1 MKKSLA
7 GENSDASAGDAL
19 DRAVPGG
26 NVPGG
31 AGPIPVPR
39 VRGLACAVI
48 LAVAFAGAGRAATVP
63 PWSES
68 FETNPVNSV
77 IGSFAGWFASDAD
90 VVVQT
95 NVVWSEAL
103 GTNAVIVPPGR
114 VVSNLVT
121 SAVSTNVWFEFF
133 LTNSGAMAAD
143 SLGADA
149 VDSNMTVE
157 LFVETNGY
165 PVVWHPASNAWLVC
179 SNDYWNTRVI
189 DFNTNAWMQFTV
201 CSDYG
206 NKRSAVFLNQHL
218 LLQQVRFID
227 TNRDKSGRFE
237 LDTGSSLTQYFD
249 QVSALYTPS
258 NMPVDLDNDGMAD
271 ADEIQLY
278 GSVGVRH
285 RPVITVVQPAHG
297 SIAPSNS
304 FEVMPG
310 GSTSFT
316 FHADAAYVV
325 EKVYTNGQSVV
336 AFMGQ
341 NTRVASWAWNSIF
354 TNGLSDGTVS
364 ALVSYVATRYVPQDG
379 YATIQDAMTA
389 AAPGETVIV
398 SNGTYTGNV
407 ALSNGVAL
415 VGTNV
420 VVSGNL
426 SVAAGTTAT
435 VWNSSGLVVS
445 NGTTTVNGM
454 LVVSNGTVDL
464 GTLVFGD
471 GASVR
476 VVGATSLTANGIV
489 MTGTFTLDASW
500 QQTLVRQT
508 PPFADDF
515 ERYPV
520 GQAMSGAGL
529 FGWSTPVGSGVQ
541 VQTNHVKEGPG
552 LKAVEIPAEA
562 VLSNALLAA
571 ASSNVWMEWNYRE
584 AGRID
589 EGQYVLSESDSNLAA
604 LVFINTNGYVAL
616 FDPEATGFRVLSNDV
631 WGHSVTNL
639 TTSDWPRLAVNL
651 NYRTRKAAVMLDGR
665 LLAQQVRFIN
675 TNQANCARMEWDA
688 GTAGNTYLD
697 DVKVWT
703 NATSV
708 TSLDGDGDGIS
719 DAVEIDHSGDVFT
732 WPRGSVF
739 KIR

>member
-7 GENSDASAGDAL
+7 GENGDAGADDAL
-19 DRAVPGG
+19 DV
-26 NVPGG
+26 
-31 AGPIPVPR
+31 AGPVKGAPG
-39 VRGLACAVI
+39 VRGLACAAI
-48 LAVAFAGAGRAATVP
+48 LTLVFAEAGRAATVP

-77 IGSFAGWFASDAD
+77 IGSFAGWFASDTD

-95 NVVWSEAL
+95 NVVWSSTL

-121 SAVSTNVWFEFF
+121 SATSTNVWFEFF

-179 SNDYWNTRVI
+179 SNDYWKTRVT

-206 NKRSAVFLNQHL
+206 NRRSAVFLNQHL

-227 TNRDKSGRFE
+227 TNRDQSGRFE

-258 NMPVDLDNDGMAD
+258 NMTVDLDNDGMAD
-271 ADEIQLY
+271 ATEIQLY

-297 SIAPSNS
+297 SITPSNS

-325 EKVYTNGQSVV
+325 AQVYTNGQSVV
-336 AFMGQ
+336 AFTGQ
-341 NTRVASWAWNSIF
+341 NTRDASWEWNTII

-364 ALVSYVATRYVPQDG
+364 ALVSYVATRYVPRDH
-379 YATIQDAMTA
+379 ATIQDAMQA
-389 AAPGETVIV
+389 AAPGETVVV
-398 SNGTYTGNV
+398 SNGTYVGNV

-426 SVAAGTTAT
+426 SVAFGTTAT

-454 LVVSNGTVDL
+454 LVISNGTVDL

-476 VVGATSLTANGIV
+476 VVSATSLTANGIV
-489 MTGTFTLDASW
+489 LTGTVTLDSSW
-500 QQTLVRQT
+500 QQVLVRQT
-508 PPFADDF
+508 PPFADNF

-541 VQTNHVKEGPG
+541 VQTNHVKEQS
-552 LKAVEIPAEA
+552 KAVEIPAEA

-589 EGQYVLSESDSNLAA
+589 EGQYVLSASDSNLAA

-616 FDPEATGFRVLSNDV
+616 YDPEAPGFRVLSRDV
-631 WGHSVTNL
+631 WGQAVTNL
-639 TTSDWPRLAVNL
+639 TPSDWPRLAVNL

-665 LLAQQVRFIN
+665 LLAQQIRFIN
-675 TNQANCARMEWDA
+675 TNQDRCEKMEWDA
-688 GTAGNTYLD
+688 GTAGATYLD

-703 NATSV
+703 NAASV
-708 TSLDGDGDGIS
+708 TALDGDGDGIQ